1 VTSYSRGGKGYDPLR
16 AEKRETGKEEIRMSE
31 EMAEGSA
38 RTPEQRREALAERV
52 FGSAIGFMEILSIY
66 VGDRLGFYRALA
78 DDGGATA
85 SQLADATGTNERYAR
100 EWLEQ
105 QAVAG
110 ILEVE
115 DADAQPEERRY
126 WLPEGHDEA
135 LLEHDSLYYV
145 APLAQQMVSMTRPLP
160 AVLEAHRTG
169 GGVPYPDYGED
180 MREGIA
186 YANRP
191 MFVNLMG
198 SEWLPAVPDVHE
210 RLQADPTARVA
221 DIGCGTGW
229 SSISIAR
236 AYPEVRVDGFDLDED
251 SIAEAKA
258 NAEAEGLTDRVSFQ
272 VRDAADPELSGRY
285 DVAIAIECIHDM
297 SQPVKALRAMRS
309 MVGNDGAVLVVDERV
324 GEVFS
329 APSDEIER
337 LMYGYSVL
345 HCLPVGMAEQPSA
358 GTGTV
363 MRPATLRRYATTA
376 GFSGV
381 EILPIEN
388 DLWRFYRLV
397 T

>member
-1 VTSYSRGGKGYDPLR
+1 LV
-16 AEKRETGKEEIRMSE
+16 
-31 EMAEGSA
+31 
-38 RTPEQRREALAERV
+38 ERI
-52 FGSAIGFMEILSIY
+52 FGSCIGFMEILSIY
-66 VGDRLGFYRALA
+66 VGDRLGFYRALV

-105 QAVAG
+105 QAAAG
-110 ILEVE
+110 ILDVD
-115 DADAQPEERRY
+115 DAEAQPEERRY
-126 WLPEGHDEA
+126 QLLDGNDEV
-135 LLEHDSLYYV
+135 LLTRDSLYYV
-145 APLAQQMVSMTRPLP
+145 APFVQQMVGITRPLP
-160 AVLEAHRTG
+160 AVLEAFRTG

-186 YANRP
+186 YGNRV

-198 SEWLPAVPDVHE
+198 TEWLPAVSDVHE
-210 RLQADPTARVA
+210 RLQADPPARVA

-236 AYPEVRVDGFDLDED
+236 DYPKVRVDGFDLDEA

-258 NAEAEGLTDRVSFQ
+258 NAEAEGLTDRVTFQ

-285 DVAIAIECIHDM
+285 DLAIAIECIHDM
-297 SQPVKALRAMRS
+297 SRPVEALRAMRS

-324 GEVFS
+324 GEDFT
-329 APSDEIER
+329 APSGEIER

-345 HCLPVGMAEQPSA
+345 HCLPVGMAEQPSV

-363 MRPATLRRYATTA
+363 MRPATLRRYATEA
-376 GFSGV
+376 GFSGM
-381 EILPIEN
+381 EILSIEN
-388 DLWRFYRLV
+388 ELWRFYRLV
-397 T
+397 S